1 MPGGAAVQR
10 TPAVSAPS
18 DGRQPPEDLRSGK
31 MLHTVAL
38 LYKIDKLVPVS
49 CMETID
55 AHPDA
60 HYALTCRTYHLEDG
74 RVSPLS
80 SLAMLRR
87 AVAARP

>member
-1 MPGGAAVQR
+1 MI
-10 TPAVSAPS
+10 PAVPAARDERQAP
-18 DGRQPPEDLRSGK
+18 EELRSGK

-60 HYALTCRTYHLEDG
+60 HYALTCRAYHHEDG
-74 RVSPLS
+74 RVSPLP

-87 AVAARP
+87 ALAETLNYRGL